1 MRQRDKQKTVFLCL
15 LGLEKITTRTYDKSI
30 SLDIPNTA

>member
-1 MRQRDKQKTVFLCL
+1 MRQRDKHKTVFLCL
-15 LGLEKITTRTYDKSI
+15 LGLEKITRTYDKSI